1 MNSADEATPAAFDLD
16 RIASE
21 TFLQSIDFHETLAS
35 TNDRGLQLAN
45 DPFVVTPSLVL
56 TAAQTGGRGR
66 GANRWWSAAGAL
78 TFSVLVNPDAV
89 ELPVARHPQI
99 SLTVGVAV
107 CEALRQR
114 FPQGDIGLKWPN
126 DVFLHNKKVCGIL
139 VEVPPQRRDILV
151 IGIGLNVN
159 NSLKSA
165 PTELQATATS
175 LSDTV
180 GNKFELT
187 EILIDILQ
195 MLEQRLNWLSASDP
209 QLARRWEE
217 FSLLRGKTVY
227 IENHQHGITGICQGI
242 DEEGGLLLRTPSGI
256 ERVTH
261 GIVKHFQ

>member
-1 MNSADEATPAAFDLD
+1 MNSADEATPAVFDLA
-16 RIASE
+16 RIESE
-21 TFLQSIDFHETLAS
+21 TFIQFLDFHATLDS
-35 TNDRGLQLAN
+35 TNDLGLQMAN
-45 DPFVVTPSLVL
+45 DSLVVAPGLVL

-66 GANRWWSAAGAL
+66 GANRWWSTAGGL
-78 TFSVLVNPDAV
+78 TFSVLINPSVVD
-89 ELPVARHPQI
+89 LPAARHPQI

-107 CEALRQR
+107 CEALRQLI
-114 FPQGDIGLKWPN
+114 PQGDIGLKWPN
-126 DVFLHNKKVCGIL
+126 DVFLNDKKVCGIL

-165 PTELQATATS
+165 PAELQATATS
-175 LSDTV
+175 LRDAT
-180 GNKFELT
+180 GQDFELT
-187 EILIDILQ
+187 NILIDILQ
-195 MLEQRLNWLSASDP
+195 MLEQRLDWLSASDP

-227 IENHQHGITGICQGI
+227 IDNHQHDIAGICQGI

>member
-1 MNSADEATPAAFDLD
+1 MNPADEETPAAFDLD

-21 TFLQSIDFHETLAS
+21 TFIQSIDFHETLAS

-56 TAAQTGGRGR
+56 TPAQTGGRGR
-66 GANRWWSAAGAL
+66 GANRWWSTAGAL
-78 TFSVLVNPDAV
+78 TFSVLVSPDVV

-114 FPQGDIGLKWPN
+114 FPQADIGLKWPN
-126 DVFLHNKKVCGIL
+126 DVFLHEKKVCGIL

-165 PTELQATATS
+165 PAELQATATS
-175 LSDTV
+175 LSDAV
-180 GNKFELT
+180 GNKFELS
-187 EILIDILQ
+187 EILIEVLH
-195 MLEQRLNWLSASDP
+195 MLEQRLAWLSASDP

-227 IENHQHGITGICQGI
+227 IENHQNDIAGICQGI